1 MGQNGRIMLLQK
13 YNGFVDLAVK
23 EALKSTYKHKLG
35 VVIFNKKK
43 ILSLG
48 HNYPQKSVKH
58 LLPKFKQYDSI
69 HAEVDAIIKAKTD
82 LKGASILIIRINRLN
97 QFRLSRP
104 CINCMKYIEFI
115 GIKKVIY
122 SISEYPYLK

>member
-1 MGQNGRIMLLQK
+1 MLLQR

-23 EALKSTYKHKLG
+23 EALKSTYKQKLG
-35 VVIFNKKK
+35 VVIFSKKK
-43 ILSLG
+43 LLSLG

-58 LLPKFKQYDSI
+58 LLPRFKKYDSI

-82 LKGASILIIRINRLN
+82 LKGASLLIVRINRLN

-104 CINCMKYIEFI
+104 CITCMKYIEYV
-115 GIKKVIY
+115 GIKRVIY
-122 SISEYPYLK
+122 SIPEYPYLKEM